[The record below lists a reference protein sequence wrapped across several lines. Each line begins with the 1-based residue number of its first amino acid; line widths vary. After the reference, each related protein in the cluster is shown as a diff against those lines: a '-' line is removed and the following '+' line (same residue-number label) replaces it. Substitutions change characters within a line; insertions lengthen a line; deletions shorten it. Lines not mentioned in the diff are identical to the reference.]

1 MKTDL
6 NYFKLPVWGEGGR
19 RRNRMSFIFEP
30 RKRNDA
36 YRVQMNILNSRSES
50 KYFVIFEVRRDFGE
64 RKIIGLVVERKNFS
78 V

>member
-1 MKTDL
+1 
-6 NYFKLPVWGEGGR
+6 
-19 RRNRMSFIFEP
+19 MSFIFEP